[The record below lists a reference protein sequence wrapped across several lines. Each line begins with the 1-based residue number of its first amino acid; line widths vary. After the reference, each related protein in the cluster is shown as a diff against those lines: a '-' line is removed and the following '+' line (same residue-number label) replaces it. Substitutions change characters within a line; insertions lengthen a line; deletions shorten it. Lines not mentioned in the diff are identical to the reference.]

1 MGHSP
6 PCSQLQPQPQAP
18 WVFLS
23 LFNTSFLG
31 FLTPL
36 KWAATILFI
45 LAPCFLWVIEFPNS
59 QLEDHVGKERDDLS
73 CSYTVLPPFVSALP
87 HQTSFPMR
95 EASIWVVPLTSWS
108 SGPKFWNYRSSL
120 KALSVSCSWITSLE
134 KGESTK
140 KYPPTSFQMNPQG
153 SATSHSNKEIKG
165 LCGNQSN
172 PRECRF
178 PKDQISVYLNLC
190 PQHLE
195 HDWPILV
202 VKKYIEWL
210 TEKMK

>member
-1 MGHSP
+1 MFLHS
-6 PCSQLQPQPQAP
+6 S
-18 WVFLS
+18 
-23 LFNTSFLG
+23 TSFCFIPSTSDQFSRERGIYLG
-31 FLTPL
+31 GTFNLM
-36 KWAATILFI
+36 
-45 LAPCFLWVIEFPNS
+45 N
-59 QLEDHVGKERDDLS
+59 
-73 CSYTVLPPFVSALP
+73 
-87 HQTSFPMR
+87 
-95 EASIWVVPLTSWS
+95 
-108 SGPKFWNYRSSL
+108 SGPKFRNYRSSL

-202 VKKYIEWL
+202 LKKYIE
-210 TEKMK
+210 